1 MDVAVVGAG
10 RVGTAL
16 AVLLARA
23 GYRITA
29 VAGRDATPARAARYL
44 PDVPVLDLAGTAR
57 SAELVLVA
65 VPDDAIARVVAD
77 LASAAAFREGAWV
90 AHVSGA
96 RGLADL
102 DPARGAGAH
111 RLGLHPLQAVADVE
125 GAIDG
130 LPGCVFAV
138 AADDA
143 EGWALGETLA
153 RDLGGTPFRLDEER
167 RAIYHAAAV
176 FASNHV
182 VATSAVATRLFRA
195 AGVPD
200 PAAAMRPLQRT
211 TLENLER
218 LGAGDALTGPAARGD
233 AGTVARNLEA
243 LAADA
248 PDAVAVYI
256 AMARVALDVA
266 VGAGRLDAAGRAAV
280 DEVLDRW
287 T

>member
-29 VAGRDATPARAARYL
+29 VAGLAATPARAARYL
-44 PDVPVLDLAGTAR
+44 PEVPVLDLAGTAR
-57 SAELVLVA
+57 SAQLVLVA
-65 VPDDAIARVVAD
+65 VPDDAIAGVVAD

-102 DPARGAGAH
+102 DPARGAGAR

-125 GAIDG
+125 GAIKG
-130 LPGCVFAV
+130 LRGCSYAV

-182 VATSAVATRLFRA
+182 VATSAVAARLFRA

-200 PAAAMRPLQRT
+200 PPAAMRPLQRT

-218 LGAGDALTGPAARGD
+218 LGPGDALTGPAVRGD

-266 VGAGRLDAAGRAAV
+266 VGAGRLDADRRAAV